1 MEKEILLNNGVKI
14 PTPGFGTF
22 LTPDG
27 ATCVEAVKAA
37 IAAGYTHI
45 DTAAVYKNEKSVGEG
60 IKESGI
66 KRENLFVTSKVWNT
80 ERGYDK
86 TLKAFDKTL
95 SDLGLDYLDLYL
107 IHWPANELQFGK
119 DANQLNVDTWKAM
132 ERLHEEGLIRS
143 IGLSNFMQHHA
154 EPVMAKANICPMV
167 DQIEY
172 RMMLLSIVTSVECLL
187 FKSTTSAWCFCCIS
201 PSCWVWLSSIRCI
214 FSWSSSMYCS
224 RFVTSSHNFRL
235 CCSTSFNFPLPKRE
249 PIFDTKAVLA
259 SILAACSFSVLI
271 SLLVCCRS
279 CSASST
285 SDCNS
290 FMQF

>member
-119 DANQLNVDTWKAM
+119 DANQQNVDTWKAM

-143 IGLSNFMQHHA
+143 IGLSNF
-154 EPVMAKANICPMV
+154 
-167 DQIEY
+167 QIEY
-172 RMMLLSIVTSVECLL
+172 HPGFTQKECVEFCQKNNILVEAWSPLGRGNVLDNPLLKSIAASHGKSVAQVVIRWVMQTGVLPLAKSVT
-187 FKSTTSAWCFCCIS
+187 
-201 PSCWVWLSSIRCI
+201 PSRIKENIDVFDFELSQQEMFEIASLKADRIG
-214 FSWSSSMYCS
+214 SD
-224 RFVTSSHNFRL
+224 
-235 CCSTSFNFPLPKRE
+235 P
-249 PIFDTKAVLA
+249 DT
-259 SILAACSFSVLI
+259 CDF
-271 SLLVCCRS
+271 
-279 CSASST
+279 
-285 SDCNS
+285 
-290 FMQF
+290 

>member
-27 ATCVEAVKAA
+27 ATCVEALKAA

-45 DTAAVYKNEKSVGEG
+45 DTTAIYKNEKSVGEG

-66 KRENLFVTSKVWNT
+66 KRENPFVTSKVWNT

-95 SDLGLDYLDLYL
+95 SDSQLDYLDLYL

-154 EPVMAKANICPMV
+154 ESVMAKANICPMV

-172 RMMLLSIVTSVECLL
+172 HPGFAQKECVE
-187 FKSTTSAWCFCCIS
+187 FCQK
-201 PSCWVWLSSIRCI
+201 
-214 FSWSSSMYCS
+214 
-224 RFVTSSHNFRL
+224 N
-235 CCSTSFNFPLPKRE
+235 N
-249 PIFDTKAVLA
+249 
-259 SILAACSFSVLI
+259 ILVEACSPFGRGNVLDNPLLKSIAANHNKSVAQVVIRWGMQTGVLPLVKSVTPSRI
-271 SLLVCCRS
+271 KEDIEVFDFELSQQEMLEIVSLKAERIGADPDTC
-279 CSASST
+279 
-285 SDCNS
+285 D
-290 FMQF
+290 F